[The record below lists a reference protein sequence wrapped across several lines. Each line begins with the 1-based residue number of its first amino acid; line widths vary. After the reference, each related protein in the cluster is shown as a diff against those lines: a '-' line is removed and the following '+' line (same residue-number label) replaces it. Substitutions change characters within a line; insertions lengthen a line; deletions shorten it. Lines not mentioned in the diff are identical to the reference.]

1 MAKIKRILGQTIIY
15 KIPHRKPNTEHNEP
29 HYKPG
34 WTNLPTIPEATTINY
49 TIVNEKT

>member
-1 MAKIKRILGQTIIY
+1 MKAENSSQKRRTDNTMAKIKRTLGQTIIY

-34 WTNLPTIPEATTINY
+34 
-49 TIVNEKT
+49 